1 MPKVTT
7 NTNLIINETI
17 ESSKTISPSSVK
29 KVGKPKGFTKAEI
42 YTTDR
47 EKIIDTLEKILGLTK
62 ENRYFCVNDI
72 DKHKDK
78 VDDII
83 SLENDVKK
91 YFNYG
96 GWGYFKGTVQSKP
109 YVSLIKAIYKDMNYK
124 ILTTSK
130 TSTDKDGNSYTL
142 TVLKITKKED

>member
-1 MPKVTT
+1 MPKITLST
-7 NTNLIINETI
+7 PSNINDKVEI
-17 ESSKTISPSSVK
+17 SKSIK

-42 YTTDR
+42 YMSDR
-47 EKIIDTLEKILGLTK
+47 EKIIDKLEKILGLST

-72 DKHKDK
+72 DKYKEK
-78 VDDII
+78 IDDII

-109 YVSLIKAIYKDMNYK
+109 YVSLIKAIYKDMKYK

-130 TSTDKDGNSYTL
+130 TSIDKDGQSYTL
-142 TVLKITKKED
+142 TVLKITKKDGTVLL